1 MPALPSPTH
10 EELLRQLSLCTSSLQ
25 SLLDCQ
31 PLFATQLSAALRQEL
46 GELLPDQLLNPDA
59 LYLNEYTY
67 DSPSQVPRITRSRNL
82 TQVVQA
88 AVVTGAAPTLLAK
101 ATQAAPDG
109 PAMGFYR
116 DALSAGTNGEF
127 AALEVA
133 ALDALVDDLRHNSL
147 LAYQRRL
154 RDFWSGPHPLTGALS
169 VQDAV
174 SQQLR
179 DLMRIEADLKLLN
192 ARQAKHPDLTLLA
205 EGRQLIENL
214 LLHETSGAATPPRAV
229 SLTLYDPQT
238 PTWSVPLNGAFI
250 LSEQLHST
258 LPAVLYTPQYGGE
271 TFKDFFTLQ
280 NTLSRRLVSGTDK
293 HLLLANVPSSE
304 RERASEVLKSGQNLR
319 FTTITGPVFS
329 HCLHAQREQQ
339 QADITHAFG
348 TPNTTFE
355 ALTDTLH
362 THLALPLAGN
372 KALLERLPAAL
383 DPMAFTATAHTAPDS
398 EQQKHLIRLWD
409 SLNDQIG
416 YLLDKDRH
424 PTLDSVLSTL
434 LEETFPQ
441 LPTGAR
447 TDDLYVNRYRSDSAG
462 TRHLESSQPL
472 REALLRRLPTDTV
485 QDQPTDVAIAQAVFA
500 SPSAVAETE
509 QVAWN
514 GTLQGLVGTLR
525 TRLPTQVTAYWHTPP
540 VAGLSCPQIKLND
553 LYRQCLDVQARLR
566 FIDNTLS
573 PAAKLLIERVLGH
586 PSQARREARFSHGRR
601 PGVYQL
607 TIDTGSAQGQR
618 LAGCFVL
625 TPSDASLST
634 LPHWP
639 NGHKNLSTQG
649 SGGSTVHG
657 PVVLFS
663 PGQGLEEFPTL
674 QMLHEGLSA
683 RLDAAEEAGRLL
695 ACTLPI
701 GQAQQLDGLWGLHL
715 SKVFRPIE
723 GDFIADT
730 VQSLLDKQLDDI
742 QPLLGQA
749 GHWSETDFKPTC
761 GPGDV
766 EHNGRAGL
774 AELLDTSAAFM
785 ARNQLLLDEHQPNWE
800 KRLSPTDKARLHNRA
815 QTALEKQQA
824 LAHQWKVVPALS
836 EYARQQVM
844 DKINALPALKAL
856 AATVKAGCP
865 GPEADPD
872 LTLVTRTERVR
883 ISAGSGFGSSHE
895 SVGDVERMSLTQLLL
910 RNTKPWEKSLTWSA
924 DDKLDATLTNA
935 AGQWLRDGRSK
946 PITLAKDVL
955 EQWLKELDIGP
966 RYIENVLQQNLY
978 PQPMTSQAQTL
989 KDTWMAA
996 QQATLSYAALLA
1008 ELNPDAYSTPLA
1020 SDNAQKKAAA
1030 WVTAVLAAPDPK
1042 NRQPVDGQS
1051 VIAAALMFN
1060 PASDAPEGRGG
1071 QTVNGVL
1078 LIGTA
1083 VEEPVVLYAPDA
1095 PDGQLLREIKSEAEL
1110 AKLAQTP
1117 AWQAYLKARLPAG
1130 TRLLNPRFAPH
1141 TENFLAGLYRQNHQY
1156 LANQAD
1162 EQTLSNEEL
1171 ESQSAFNK
1179 VMYGVEIA
1187 LTALGAFPGIG
1198 HYAASTVKWLARV
1211 GGLTLQTLRKLGR
1224 NIPGLI
1230 VRHGFA
1236 GRVMVEMANAGA
1248 PLAGAAR
1255 SAGISLRPLPLVLGS
1270 GARGTTSM
1278 SQAILPGYQR
1288 EFQRQSANLAVPGGI
1303 PASASLAE
1311 GNAIYRTAGSPS
1323 TLLVRGT
1330 HASGDEVVLR
1340 IQDSF
1345 NLYDPNGVVARVLT
1359 LSGASTPFRLR
1370 RVAGTQRWALD
1381 TLERL
1386 PGGAPKTSQEVDEA
1400 LRQWQ
1405 VYVATTLA
1413 QNPGQTPALTPAV
1426 FFAERGIPFRTWSQH
1441 VKQSGEITA
1450 RGIERLTF
1458 EAKPFSDSTFMRW
1471 AEAPHKTPQSAQLFR
1486 QENSVKLSVWEIYVQ
1501 RDGALTIRGM
1511 ARQSKILNTRITGKY
1526 NRRITDQHLKAWY
1539 EKTRDPANR
1548 NRIALEKFAIE
1559 NGIHLPSWY
1568 RYVRLDGSF
1577 KGDAFLVRR
1586 LKRLNIA
1593 VTAVAEPVPGPSTA
1607 PV

>member
-1 MPALPSPTH
+1 MPALPPPTH

-46 GELLPDQLLNPDA
+46 GELSPDQPLNPDA

-88 AVVTGAAPTLLAK
+88 AVVTGAAPTMLAK
-101 ATQAAPDG
+101 ATPAAPDG
-109 PAMGFYR
+109 PAMGFYH
-116 DALSAGTNGEF
+116 DALSAGKDGEF
-127 AALEVA
+127 ATLEVA
-133 ALDALVDDLRHNSL
+133 ALNALVDDLRQNSL

-154 RDFWSGPHPLTGALS
+154 QDFWSGLHPLTGGLS

-179 DLMRIEADLKLLN
+179 DLLRIEADLKLLS
-192 ARQAKHPDLTLLA
+192 ARQAKHPDLMLLT

-214 LLHETSGAATPPRAV
+214 ILHETLGAATPPRAV
-229 SLTLYDPQT
+229 SLTLHDPQT
-238 PTWSVPLNGAFI
+238 PTWSVPLNGVFI

-280 NTLSRRLVSGTDK
+280 NTLSRRLVSGTSK
-293 HLLLANVPSSE
+293 SLLLANVPGSE

-319 FTTITGPVFS
+319 FTPINGPVFS
-329 HCLHAQREQQ
+329 HCLHAQRDQQ
-339 QADITHAFG
+339 QADIAHAFG
-348 TPNTTFE
+348 TTHATFE
-355 ALTDTLH
+355 ALATRLH
-362 THLALPLAGN
+362 AHLALPLSGN
-372 KALLERLPAAL
+372 QALLEHLPAAR
-383 DPMAFTATAHTAPDS
+383 DPVAQIITPHTAPDS

-409 SLNDQIG
+409 SLNEQIG
-416 YLLDKDRH
+416 YLLEKDKH
-424 PTLDSVLSTL
+424 PALEGVLSTL
-434 LEETFPQ
+434 LEETFTQ
-441 LPTGAR
+441 LPTDAR
-447 TDDLYVNRYRSDSAG
+447 LDALYVNRYRIDSAG
-462 TRHLESSQPL
+462 TRRLELSQTL
-472 REALLRRLPTDTV
+472 REALLRHLPTDTV
-485 QDQPTDVAIAQAVFA
+485 QDDTADATLAQAVFP
-500 SPSAVAETE
+500 SPSRVAETE

-514 GTLQGLVGTLR
+514 GTLQELAETLR
-525 TRLPTQVTAYWHTPP
+525 RRLPAQVTAYWHSPLGP
-540 VAGLSCPQIKLND
+540 GLSCPQIKLND

-566 FIDNTLS
+566 FIDTTLS

-586 PSQARREARFSHGRR
+586 TNQARRETRFSHGQR

-607 TIDTGSAQGQR
+607 TVDNGSAQGQR
-618 LAGCFVL
+618 LAGCFVV
-625 TPSDASLST
+625 TPSDASLAT

-649 SGGSTVHG
+649 TAGSTVHG

-663 PGQGLEEFPTL
+663 PVQGLEEFATL
-674 QMLHEGLSA
+674 QALHDGLTA
-683 RLDAAEEAGRLL
+683 RLDAGEEAGRLL

-701 GQAQQLDGLWGLHL
+701 AQAQSLEGLWGMHL

-723 GDFIADT
+723 GDFIADA

-742 QPLLGQA
+742 QTLLGQA
-749 GHWSETDFKPTC
+749 EHWQEADFKPGC
-761 GPGDV
+761 GPGSA
-766 EHNGRAGL
+766 EHNGRAEL
-774 AELLDTSAAFM
+774 AELLDTASAFM
-785 ARNQLLLDEHQPNWE
+785 ARNQLLLDEHRPDWE
-800 KRLSPTDKARLHNRA
+800 KRLSPTNKARLHSHA
-815 QTALEKQQA
+815 QAALEKQQV
-824 LAHQWKVVPALS
+824 LAQQWKVVPALS
-836 EYARQQVM
+836 EYAKQQVM
-844 DKINALPALKAL
+844 AKINALPAMKAL
-856 AATVKAGCP
+856 AASLKAGCP
-865 GPEADPD
+865 VPEADPD
-872 LTLVTRTERVR
+872 LTMVTRTERVR
-883 ISAGSGFGSSHE
+883 ISAGSGFGSGHE

-924 DDKLDATLTNA
+924 DDKLETTLTNT
-935 AGQWLRDGRSK
+935 AGRWLRDGRGK

-955 EQWLKELDIGP
+955 EQWLKELNIGP
-966 RYIENVLQQNLY
+966 RYIENVLQQHLY
-978 PQPMTSQAQTL
+978 PQPMTRQDQAL

-1020 SDNAQKKAAA
+1020 SDNAQKKGAA
-1030 WVTAVLAAPDPK
+1030 WVAAVLAAPAAQ

-1083 VEEPVVLYAPDA
+1083 VDEPVVMYTPDA
-1095 PDGQLLREIKSEAEL
+1095 PDGQLLREVQNEAEL
-1110 AKLAQTP
+1110 ARLTQAP
-1117 AWQAYLKARLPAG
+1117 AWQTYLKARLPTDA
-1130 TRLLNPRFAPH
+1130 RLLNPRFAPH
-1141 TENFLAGLYRQNHQY
+1141 TGDFLAGLYRQHQQHLTY
-1156 LANQAD
+1156 RAD

-1171 ESQSAFNK
+1171 ESQSTFNK
-1179 VMYGVEIA
+1179 VMYGLEFA
-1187 LTALGAFPGIG
+1187 LTALGAFPGVG

-1248 PLAGAAR
+1248 PVAGAAR

-1270 GARGTTSM
+1270 SPRGTRSM

-1288 EFQRQSANLAVPGGI
+1288 EFQRQSASLAVPGGI
-1303 PASASLAE
+1303 PTSASLAE
-1311 GNAIYRTAGSPS
+1311 GSAIYRTAGSPS

-1345 NLYDPNGVVARVLT
+1345 NLYDPDGVVARVLT
-1359 LSGASTPFRLR
+1359 PSGASTPFRLR
-1370 RVAGTQRWALD
+1370 RMAGTQRWALD

-1413 QNPGQTPALTPAV
+1413 QAPGQAPVLTPAV
-1426 FFAERGIPFRTWSQH
+1426 FFAERGIPFSTWSQH
-1441 VKQSGEITA
+1441 VRQSGELTA

-1458 EAKPFSDSTFMRW
+1458 EAKPFNDATFMRW
-1471 AEAPHKTPQSAQLFR
+1471 VDAPNKTPQSAQLFR
-1486 QENSVKLSVWEIYVQ
+1486 QENSVKLSVWEAYVQ
-1501 RDGALTIRGM
+1501 PDGALTIRGL
-1511 ARQSKILNTRITGKY
+1511 ARQSKILNTRITGKA

-1539 EKTRDPANR
+1539 EKSRDPANR
-1548 NRIALEKFAIE
+1548 NRIALERFAIE
-1559 NGIHLPSWY
+1559 NDIHLASWY
-1568 RYVRLDGSF
+1568 RYVRFDGSF
-1577 KGDAFLVRR
+1577 KEDAFLVRR
-1586 LKRLNIA
+1586 LKRLNIP
-1593 VTAVAEPVPGPSTA
+1593 VAEVSEPLPGPSTE